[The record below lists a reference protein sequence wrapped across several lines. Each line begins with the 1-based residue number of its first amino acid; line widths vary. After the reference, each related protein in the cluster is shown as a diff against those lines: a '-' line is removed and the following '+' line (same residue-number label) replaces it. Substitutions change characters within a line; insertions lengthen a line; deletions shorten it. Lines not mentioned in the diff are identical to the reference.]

1 MAQPSGRRGTPEHA
15 SEDERGPWATEATD
29 LVRAASG
36 GLLFGIPLLYTME
49 IWWIGSH
56 TSPLQTASVLG
67 LTAVPLYLLN
77 KTSGFR
83 SKGTVRIRDAAMD
96 TVEAVALGLVLVTI
110 VLVLLREITGA
121 TPLNEALA
129 KVVYEALPFCLGIG
143 VANHFL
149 RAGRDAGD
157 DDADGDG
164 ESSTGGE
171 DEADTS
177 LHATLAD
184 LGATSIGAVFIALNI
199 APTDEVPML
208 VTAMTTPWIL
218 ALVATSIA
226 TSYGIVFVAGF
237 AGQDQRHSQVGVFQ
251 SPVTETIASYLVAL
265 AFAALMLALFQ
276 RLEGPRSLML
286 EQVVVLGF
294 PAAIG
299 GAAGRLAI

>member
-1 MAQPSGRRGTPEHA
+1 MAAAR
-15 SEDERGPWATEATD
+15 EDRGPWAAEATD

-49 IWWIGSH
+49 IWWIGAH

-83 SKGTVRIRDAAMD
+83 SKGTVRVRDAAMD
-96 TVEAVALGLVLVTI
+96 TIEAVALGLVLVTI

-149 RAGRDAGD
+149 RSGRDAGD
-157 DDADGDG
+157 DDTDDDSGDSG
-164 ESSTGGE
+164 D

-218 ALVATSIA
+218 ALVATSIL

-237 AGQDQRHSQVGVFQ
+237 AGQDRRHSQVGVFQ